1 MQIIII
7 TSWVRAAP
15 HPLKANPLTGL
26 TPLGPFKSIQI
37 TPKKY
42 KNKFDY
48 FFSCA
53 KGAAKGFCRPSW
65 AILGKFGFLELFQN
79 YTSPGGG
86 QAANPKKYFEVT
98 HRVQGEVHA
107 KFGWNPFSSLGS
119 KSKQTNKQTDR
130 YLLYI

>member
-1 MQIIII
+1 MCKATTVALYACAFDTPTNEGGAKITTVVRQTLERSKFLS

-15 HPLKANPLTGL
+15 HLLKANLLTGL
-26 TPLGPFKSIQI
+26 APLSPFKSIQI
-37 TPKKY
+37 TQKNF

-65 AILGKFGFLELFQN
+65 AILGKVGFFELFQN

-86 QAANPKKYFEVT
+86 QPKKVF
-98 HRVQGEVHA
+98 
-107 KFGWNPFSSLGS
+107 
-119 KSKQTNKQTDR
+119 
-130 YLLYI
+130 